1 MPEAI
6 RILLANDYSIVR
18 KGICCLIASQPGMEV
33 IGEVADET
41 EVAKVMRA
49 TQPDIVIVLTNRGFF
64 EKGIRTITI
73 IKQENPSTRILVVSY
88 FMNDEEIY
96 TILRTGVLGYILK
109 DQTPDELFV
118 AIRSVFRGRSALNS
132 TVVQKLVQNLNPQSR
147 QSFPEE
153 QLSDRELQIL
163 RFLAIG
169 LPNKSIADRLSISER
184 TVRTH
189 VSNILGK
196 LNLKNRTQA
205 ALYAIRNG
213 MAELQ

>member
-6 RILLANDYSIVR
+6 RILLANDYRIVR
-18 KGICCLIASQPGMEV
+18 KGIRCLIASQPGMEV
-33 IGEVADET
+33 IGEAGDEA

-64 EKGIRTITI
+64 EKGIRTITM
-73 IKQENPSTRILVVSY
+73 IKQENPSTRILVVSN

-118 AIRSVFRGRSALNS
+118 AIRSVSRGRSALNS

-196 LNLKNRTQA
+196 LNLTNRTQA
-205 ALYAIRNG
+205 ALYAIRKG